1 MWSSY
6 NLLDGYFSYS
16 NYEIEYLDN
25 ISNTPSQFEI
35 KINLNSSYI
44 IKIVSFNRE
53 SRSLCFRAFKM
64 GKTISIE
71 QNKDVFN
78 DLIDF
83 FTYKFGVSRV
93 YTYIFPTEVENLGII
108 SKQMEL
114 EAILEEQ
121 VFFNGKYIELQVYG
135 YNFR

>member
-1 MWSSY
+1 
-6 NLLDGYFSYS
+6 
-16 NYEIEYLDN
+16 
-25 ISNTPSQFEI
+25 
-35 KINLNSSYI
+35 
-44 IKIVSFNRE
+44 
-53 SRSLCFRAFKM
+53 M